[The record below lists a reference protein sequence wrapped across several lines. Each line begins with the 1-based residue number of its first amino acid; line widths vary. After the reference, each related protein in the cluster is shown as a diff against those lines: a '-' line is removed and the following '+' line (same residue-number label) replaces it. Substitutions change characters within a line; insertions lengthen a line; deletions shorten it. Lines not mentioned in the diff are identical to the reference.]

1 MVPSKIGSAASFFHL
16 PEGAMAAGKRAH
28 RPRGQRR
35 RCYLPWRAR
44 HRTISCACERC
55 PGGRACLAATS
66 CDGLLEWS
74 RRAASAQGAGTGR
87 DCARAG
93 TGRDCARDR
102 VVCARKRHAHQVQ
115 CAVASAV
122 WQSHI
127 VFCSDECLEHRHLR
141 HTAHSPRAGLRVAR
155 RGKGRASSRRAQPS
169 TGV

>member
-1 MVPSKIGSAASFFHL
+1 MKENRHCSWFSGLNQTKSRGPLGFTVALLHGCKQNRLWASFFHL

-35 RCYLPWRAR
+35 RCYPPWRAR

-87 DCARAG
+87 DCARG
-93 TGRDCARDR
+93 ETGSFAPGSAMHTKCRCAQLLESAWRAHEYFC
-102 VVCARKRHAHQVQ
+102 VCVS
-115 CAVASAV
+115 ASAL
-122 WQSHI
+122 
-127 VFCSDECLEHRHLR
+127 C
-141 HTAHSPRAGLRVAR
+141 
-155 RGKGRASSRRAQPS
+155 AS
-169 TGV
+169 